1 MREREKDEVVIADHN
16 PNGHIGQTGFTFLF
30 VPGQFFPLP
39 NQTSCT
45 FLFVSGHQLEG
56 GEVAEEGNRLPGRP
70 HYCHRNYCH
79 PHYCHRNYHHCY
91 HYAHC

>member
-1 MREREKDEVVIADHN
+1 MCMREREKDEAVIADHN
-16 PNGHIGQTGFTFLF
+16 PNGHNG
-30 VPGQFFPLP
+30 
-39 NQTSCT
+39 QTSCT